1 MEKRV
6 PFNELP
12 DDIRNRLMD
21 NKNVWLSNDES
32 PEGSKWIFWKGDLK
46 GLSSIASTIPNDT
59 NEEELIIKYKKECL
73 ERRCC
78 ITLIVWRSMG
88 VLIDGYHHLTAFREA
103 VIEDDTIKPIIECWV
118 LVD

>member
-12 DDIRNRLMD
+12 DDIKHRLMN
-21 NKNVWLSNDES
+21 NKNAWLSNDES

-46 GLSSIASTIPNDT
+46 GLSSIASTKPNDT
-59 NEEELIIKYKKECL
+59 NEEELINKYKKECL

-78 ITLIVWRSMG
+78 ITLIVWGSMG